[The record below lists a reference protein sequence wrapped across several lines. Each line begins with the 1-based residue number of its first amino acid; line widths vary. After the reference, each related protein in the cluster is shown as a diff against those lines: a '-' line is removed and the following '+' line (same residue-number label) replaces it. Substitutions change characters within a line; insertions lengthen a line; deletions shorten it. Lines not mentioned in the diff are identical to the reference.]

1 LANLGGSRA
10 TFRRLQEQHCKSSFV
25 DAPCCLFWGLPFAAP
40 LLRQLADRHY
50 GPSGRANRK
59 KSLVLLRRQSGGTR
73 GIPESTHTGLPHQT
87 RGVTR
92 FLHGMHISFRHDNQK
107 ELAAMKCLR
116 IYATPDGESHFDEV
130 ELPTTKRSVHPDA
143 APFDVSASYQA
154 SRVRVTR
161 IPAGM
166 REVAWHTVPEPNL
179 AVRLDGSV
187 EYETSDGEVRHV
199 QAGSFVLV
207 EDTHGKGHL
216 SRHSAEAQT
225 VIWISLPNGL
235 DLPPA

>member
-1 LANLGGSRA
+1 MIGMLRFSLA
-10 TFRRLQEQHCKSSFV
+10 H
-25 DAPCCLFWGLPFAAP
+25 
-40 LLRQLADRHY
+40 
-50 GPSGRANRK
+50 
-59 KSLVLLRRQSGGTR
+59 
-73 GIPESTHTGLPHQT
+73 
-87 RGVTR
+87 
-92 FLHGMHISFRHDNQK
+92 QK

-116 IYATPDGESHFDEV
+116 IYATADGESHFDEV
-130 ELPTTKRSVHPDA
+130 ELPTTKMSVHPDA
-143 APFDVSASYQA
+143 VPFDVSANYLA
-154 SRVRVTR
+154 SRVRLTQ

-166 REVAWHTVPEPNL
+166 REVAWHTVQEPNL

-199 QAGSFVLV
+199 QAGSFLLV